1 MCSKEHNGTR
11 IDVTLQRT
19 LQRVVDASFKN
30 GFFFFNSAQN
40 FNKIQKAMFLQALAG
55 ASVFLSS
62 SYLFL
67 C

>member
-11 IDVTLQRT
+11 IDVT